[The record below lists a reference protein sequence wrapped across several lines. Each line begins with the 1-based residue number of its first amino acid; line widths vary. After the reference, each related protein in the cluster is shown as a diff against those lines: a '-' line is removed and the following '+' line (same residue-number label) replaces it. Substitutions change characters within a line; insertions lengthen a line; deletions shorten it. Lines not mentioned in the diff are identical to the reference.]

1 MFACLPLR
9 GGVVIRSVALS
20 LVVSCSL
27 ACLIG
32 FNPKQPP
39 APKRAHGSQHRVGT
53 GESQADDKVL
63 WVSLA
68 VPEDDVRVAEQQVSC
83 ARAPQ
88 DRRDIPPLQRARER
102 LHLFGFHDKFIW

>member
-1 MFACLPLR
+1 MFVCLPLR

-39 APKRAHGSQHRVGT
+39 APKRAHGSQHGS
-53 GESQADDKVL
+53 GPGLDDL
-63 WVSLA
+63 WH
-68 VPEDDVRVAEQQVSC
+68 PHY
-83 ARAPQ
+83 
-88 DRRDIPPLQRARER
+88 PLRYSV
-102 LHLFGFHDKFIW
+102 